1 MDALGDIKMLQKL
14 EEKKLKALGKM
25 IDPPMVASTDL
36 KGKGAT
42 VIEGGVT
49 YVDVTQGQNGFTPA
63 YQIRPDIQNIGLE
76 IMNVEQRIRRFFF
89 NDLFLSILTTGKEM
103 TATEVAER
111 HEEKMIMLGP
121 VIERMQAELHDPI
134 LERTFSIMSDIGM
147 LPPAP
152 PELQGVDLKIEYI
165 SLLAQAQKLVGT
177 GAIERV
183 AGFVSTV
190 GQAIPQTL
198 DKFNADEAVDQY
210 AEMVGVPPT
219 TATNGSGGAFSAN
232 VKNFSRY
239 KNG

>member
-1 MDALGDIKMLQKL
+1 MSCFLWNIS
-14 EEKKLKALGKM
+14 
-25 IDPPMVASTDL
+25 IVFTSP
-36 KGKGAT
+36 
-42 VIEGGVT
+42 
-49 YVDVTQGQNGFTPA
+49 FTPEGSKTTLS
-63 YQIRPDIQNIGLE
+63 PT
-76 IMNVEQRIRRFFF
+76 F
-89 NDLFLSILTTGKEM
+89 NTPVSILTTGKEM

-210 AEMVGVPPT
+210 AEMVGVPPNVIR
-219 TATNGSGGAFSAN
+219 TNDEVAQIREQRAQQQQQQQQMEAAERLAQTSKTLADTKMDENSALDAVKDLVGGEA
-232 VKNFSRY
+232 
-239 KNG
+239 